1 MKLSDIQIQAIR
13 QWLAQGASISD
24 VQKRLADEFN
34 VNMTYMDVRFL
45 LDDIDAQLQD
55 APEPEKKTSV
65 DAEPVAPAQETS
77 QADVPE
83 TSLPEQAPEPTA
95 ENASQ
100 AGGVQVSVSPIQRLG
115 TIAGG
120 EVVFSDGEKA
130 EWFVDQMGRLSLS
143 AKTQGYSPSQNDI
156 MEFQTKLQAMFR

>member
-13 QWLAQGASISD
+13 QWLEQGASISD

-34 VNMTYMDVRFL
+34 VSMTYMDVRFL

-55 APEPEKKTSV
+55 APEPEKK
-65 DAEPVAPAQETS
+65 EPVAPEATMPAQETT
-77 QADVPE
+77 QADAPE
-83 TSLPEQAPEPTA
+83 SPSPEQTPEATA
-95 ENASQ
+95 ENASPT
-100 AGGVQVSVSPIQRLG
+100 GGVQVSVSPIQRPG

-120 EVVFSDGEKA
+120 EVIFSDGEKA

-156 MEFQTKLQAMFR
+156 MEFQSKLQAIFR